1 MSVTVECQYTG
12 IEFEAATKRS
22 KNHPRIANVLNQAY
36 SDGWRDQAL
45 AAIQAGRDELGFTT
59 IAEYVLLLKETEI
72 AAKAGIDT
80 QIEKRVLEFR
90 ARKAEAATRN
100 WQPKEHADNISN
112 RENDNYLPN
121 PVGNVTTEPEW

>member
-22 KNHPRIANVLNQAY
+22 KNHPVIANVLNQAY

-45 AAIQAGRDELGFTT
+45 TAIQAGREAGFTK
-59 IAEYVLLLKETEI
+59 IAEYVSLLKETEL
-72 AAKAGIDT
+72 AAKAGEDA

-90 ARKAEAATRN
+90 QRKADAAARN